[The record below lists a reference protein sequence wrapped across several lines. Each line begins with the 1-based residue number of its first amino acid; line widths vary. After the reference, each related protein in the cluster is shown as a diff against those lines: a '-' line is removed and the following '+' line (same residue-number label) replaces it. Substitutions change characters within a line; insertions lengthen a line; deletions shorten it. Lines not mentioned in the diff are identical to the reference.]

1 MTNSAKIKVA
11 CVGTG
16 YFSRFHYDAWK
27 RIEGVDLVA
36 SVNRDIRSA
45 EATGLNAYNDLSKM
59 LETEKPDLVD
69 IITPPLTHFEYIKI
83 IAKSGVKAIIC
94 QKPFCNNLEEA
105 RQATEIC
112 KAAGIKIVVHE
123 NFRFQPWY
131 RVVKKAIDVGMIGEL
146 HQITLRMRT
155 GDGQGPNAY
164 MDRQP
169 YFQKMERLLIHETGV
184 HWVDTFCYLMD
195 ENPKS
200 VYADI
205 RKLNPVI
212 AGEDAGYFLMEFEGG
227 KRALFDGNRL
237 LDHAAENCRV
247 TLGESLIEGTKGTL
261 EVSGRGEVTFRE
273 FGSEEKKK
281 IFHAE
286 NWVGFGGD
294 CVLALQSHVISAL
307 NGDSDLENQAADYLR
322 VLEIEA
328 AIYSSA
334 ETGQKVNL

>member
-1 MTNSAKIKVA
+1 MSNSDKIKVA

-16 YFSRFHYDAWK
+16 YFSQFHYDAWK
-27 RIEGVDLVA
+27 KIEGVNLIA
-36 SVNRDIRSA
+36 SVNRDIQSA
-45 EATGLNAYNDLSKM
+45 KATGLNAYNDLSEM
-59 LETEKPDLVD
+59 LLTEQPDLVD
-69 IITPPLTHFEYIKI
+69 IITPPITHLQYIKL
-83 IAKSGVKAIIC
+83 IANSGVKTIIC
-94 QKPFCNNLEEA
+94 QKPFCSNIGEA
-105 RQATEIC
+105 REATQIC
-112 KAAGIKIVVHE
+112 NAAGITIVVHE

-131 RVVKKAIDVGMIGEL
+131 RVIKKAIDDGLIGEL
-146 HQITLRMRT
+146 HQITFRMRA
-155 GDGQGPNAY
+155 GDGQGSNAY

-195 ENPKS
+195 ESPKS
-200 VYADI
+200 VYADL
-205 RKLNPVI
+205 RRLNPVI
-212 AGEDAGYFLMEFEGG
+212 SGEDAGYFLMEFNDG

-247 TLGESLIEGTKGTL
+247 TLGESLIEGSKGTL
-261 EVSGRGEVTFRE
+261 EVCGRGEVTYRL
-273 FGSEEKKK
+273 FGSEEKRK

-307 NGDSDLENQAADYLR
+307 NGNRKFENQAADYLQ

>member
-1 MTNSAKIKVA
+1 MSSDKIKVA

-16 YFSRFHYDAWK
+16 YFSQFHYEAWK

-45 EATGLNAYNDLSKM
+45 KATGLNAYNDLNVM
-59 LETEKPDLVD
+59 LQTEKPDLVD
-69 IITPPLTHFEYIKI
+69 IITPPVTHFEFIKI
-83 IAKSGVKAIIC
+83 IANAGVKTIIC
-94 QKPFCNNLEEA
+94 QKPFCNNIEEA
-105 RQATEIC
+105 REATKIC
-112 KAAGIKIVVHE
+112 RAAGITIIIHE

-131 RVVKKAIDVGMIGEL
+131 RVVKKAIDEGMIGEL

-169 YFQKMERLLIHETGV
+169 YFQKMDRLLIHETGV

-200 VYADI
+200 VYADL

-212 AGEDAGYFLMEFEGG
+212 AGEDAGYFLMEFDGG
-227 KRALFDGNRL
+227 KRTLFDGNRL
-237 LDHAAENCRV
+237 LDHSAENCRV
-247 TLGESLIEGTKGTL
+247 TLGESLIEGNKGTL
-261 EVSGRGEVTFRE
+261 EVCGRGEVTFRE

-294 CVLALQSHVISAL
+294 CVQALQSHVISAL
-307 NGDSDLENQAADYLR
+307 KGERDFENQAVDYLR

-328 AIYSSA
+328 AIYMSA
-334 ETGQKVNL
+334 ETGRKVNL

>member
-1 MTNSAKIKVA
+1 MTDAAKIKVA

-27 RIEGVDLVA
+27 RIDGAHLVA

-45 EATGLNAYNDLSKM
+45 KATGLNAYNDLNVM
-59 LETEKPDLVD
+59 LQTEKPDLVD
-69 IITPPLTHFEYIKI
+69 IITPPVTHFEYIKI
-83 IAKSGVKAIIC
+83 IANSNVKAIIC
-94 QKPFCNNLEEA
+94 QKPFCNNIEEA
-105 RQATEIC
+105 REATEIC
-112 KAAGIKIVVHE
+112 KAAGITIVIHE

-131 RVVKKAIDVGMIGEL
+131 RVVKKAIDAGMIGEL

-155 GDGQGPNAY
+155 GDGQGPDAY

-200 VYADI
+200 VYADL

-212 AGEDAGYFLMEFEGG
+212 AGEDAGYFLMEFDAG

-247 TLGESLIEGTKGTL
+247 TLGESLIEGHKGTL

-294 CVLALQSHVISAL
+294 CVQALQSHVISAL
-307 NGDSDLENQAADYLR
+307 NDERDFENQAADYLR